1 MAHHETELDIAAP
14 IEDVFAVLAD
24 IGGWRDWDPSVRTT
38 LATTE
43 GPPAAGSTYEVTVG
57 FYGKAIE
64 QTHEIAEY
72 DAPHRLVVET
82 SGRATGRWE
91 FALIETDG
99 GTHLKWDTTL
109 KLKGIARLL
118 DKGLDL
124 ALAGLVDNA
133 VDGLRKRFR

>member
-1 MAHHETELDIAAP
+1 MAHHETELDLAAP
-14 IEDVFAVLAD
+14 IGAVFAVLSD

-38 LATTE
+38 LATTA
-43 GPPAAGSTYEVTVG
+43 GPPTVGSTYQVTVG

-64 QTHEIAEY
+64 QTHEIAEL
-72 DAPHRLVVET
+72 DAPHRLVVST

-91 FALIETDG
+91 FTLAETAD
-99 GTHLKWDTTL
+99 GTHVHWDITLTL
-109 KLKGIARLL
+109 KGMARLL